1 MDISDNCLKRLKHE
15 NNKSDKHE
23 GGVGKTTLSVNICDC
38 LSRRHGQRVLL
49 IDIDPQFN
57 ATQCLMTPEEYI
69 SHIKTLGDTIINI
82 FERVARQVVNTVDGI
97 SEKQAKKLNEIRPI
111 NIKQNFDL
119 LPGNLEL
126 YRIEMSP
133 GEGRENRLHK
143 FLQELEKEKLYD
155 IVIVD
160 TPPTPSIWMT
170 SALLASDYYL
180 IPVKTDPISFTGID
194 LLQGIIDDKKENL
207 DLKIECI
214 GVVLTMVEAGTLV
227 YNQAIEFLSDSK
239 WAKYKYVKGM
249 PKRTAIARNQ
259 MSKIF
264 ILDLD
269 DYDAKSALSGIT
281 DELIQRLS

>member
-1 MDISDNCLKRLKHE
+1 MK
-15 NNKSDKHE
+15 

-38 LSRRHGQRVLL
+38 LSRRHGQRILL

-69 SHIKTLGDTIINI
+69 THVKTPGDTIINI
-82 FERVARQVVNTVDGI
+82 FERVVRQMVNTVDGI
-97 SEKQAKKLNEIRPI
+97 SERQAKRLNEIRPI
-111 NIKQNFDL
+111 KIKANFDL

-143 FLQELEKEKLYD
+143 FLQELEKENLYD
-155 IVIVD
+155 IVIID

-180 IPVKTDPISFTGID
+180 IPVKADPISFTGID

-227 YNQAIEFLSDSK
+227 YNQAIEFLSSSK
-239 WAKYKYVKGM
+239 WAKYKYVKEM

-269 DYDAKSALSGIT
+269 DYDGKTAISGIT